1 MGGRTSEWRTWRGW
15 GELMATVNVVRLR
28 DSDIEQLAAVLD
40 EKMGTRLEGQ
50 LAEII
55 ARLAEKRAGRKKAVG
70 KRGDE

>member
-1 MGGRTSEWRTWRGW
+1 MFVWWIWRGW

-55 ARLAEKRAGRKKAVG
+55 ARLPEKKAARKKAVG

>member
-1 MGGRTSEWRTWRGW
+1 MFAWRTWRGW

-55 ARLAEKRAGRKKAVG
+55 ARLPEKKVGR
-70 KRGDE
+70 KRGDDR

>member
-1 MGGRTSEWRTWRGW
+1 
-15 GELMATVNVVRLR
+15 MATVNVVRLR

-55 ARLAEKRAGRKKAVG
+55 ARLPEKKAGRKKAAG
-70 KRGDE
+70 NEATNSELH

>member
-1 MGGRTSEWRTWRGW
+1 M
-15 GELMATVNVVRLR
+15 VRLR

-55 ARLAEKRAGRKKAVG
+55 ARLAEKKDGKKKVAEA
-70 KRGDE
+70 KRGDDR